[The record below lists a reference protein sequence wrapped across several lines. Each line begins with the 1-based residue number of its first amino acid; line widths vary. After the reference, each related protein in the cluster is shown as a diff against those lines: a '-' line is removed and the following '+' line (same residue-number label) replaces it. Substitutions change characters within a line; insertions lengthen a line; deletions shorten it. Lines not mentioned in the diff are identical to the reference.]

1 MAYGPIKLGIAPIAW
16 SNDDLPELGGD
27 TTLETCLSEAKAA
40 GFLGVEKG
48 GKFPLNPEILGPIL
62 KEHGLVLCSGW
73 FSGGLRYG
81 SVDEEKKKIADQLHL
96 FQALD
101 VPLMVYAETT
111 GTVQGQI
118 DTPVADR
125 PVMPDEE
132 FGPYGEKLSAFADW
146 LKAEGCPMSYHHHMG
161 TVIEIEREIDLL
173 VGATGPSVGLLLDT
187 GHLTFAGGDVL
198 GTTRRHGARIN
209 HVHCKDIRGDVL
221 ARLKAEN
228 WSFLKGVLEGVFTVP
243 GDGMIDYVPF
253 AKLLAEI
260 GYKGWVV
267 VEAEQDP
274 IKANP
279 FEMAKI
285 GYAALTKAF
294 GGAGFEMARGARG
307 GPAVT

>member
-1 MAYGPIKLGIAPIAW
+1 MAHGPIKLGIAPIAW

-27 TTLETCLSEAKAA
+27 TPLETCLSEAKAA
-40 GFLGVEKG
+40 GFSGVEKG
-48 GKFPLNPEILGPIL
+48 GKFHLDPRVLGPIL
-62 KEHGLVLCSGW
+62 EEHGVVLCSGW
-73 FSGGLRYG
+73 FSGGLRHG
-81 SVDEEKKKIADQLHL
+81 TVDEEKNNIADQLHL
-96 FQALD
+96 FQELGCP
-101 VPLMVYAETT
+101 VMVYAETT

-118 DTPVADR
+118 NTPVADR

-132 FGPYGEKLSAFADW
+132 FGAYGEKLTAFADW

-173 VGATGPSVGLLLDT
+173 MRATNPSVGLLLDT

-198 GTTRRHGARIN
+198 ATTKRHGERIN

-243 GDGMIDYVPF
+243 GDGMIDYHPF
-253 AKLLAEI
+253 AGLLAEI

-285 GYAALTKAF
+285 GHAALTKAF
-294 GGAGFEMARGARG
+294 GDAGFAIES
-307 GPAVT
+307 